1 MLVRFSLYGFLK
13 NQRYFEPFLVL
24 FFLDQGL
31 NFTQIGLLVAVRE
44 LSANLL
50 EIPSGALADLYGRRR
65 AMISSF
71 VAYIL
76 SFLVFAGGSMFIHF
90 ALAMFL
96 YAFGDA
102 FRTGT
107 HKAMIFTWLR
117 AEDRLAEKTRVYG
130 FTRSWSKL
138 GSALSIV
145 IATAV
150 MVGWGEYRWIFY
162 LSIVPYTVGIAN
174 FLAYPAWL
182 DGGQGHQL
190 SWQTVG
196 AHLRSAFRQVV
207 RTAHLRRLVGESM
220 TFEGTFKAVKDYLQ
234 PVTRHAALGAPLL
247 LGLDARTREPLL
259 IGAVYL
265 TLYVLAAWASRS
277 SHRVARWSGGEE
289 RGVGVIWW
297 ATMAAYAA
305 LIPILWAGW
314 MAPAIGLFIA
324 LNLLQNLFRPMHI
337 SRFDA
342 HADESQGATILSV
355 ESQAKGL
362 AAMVIAPVLGWLV
375 DGAAAA
381 GQTNNFWPI
390 GVVGALLALVMVTTA
405 GRSRA
410 DAASTSTPESRS

>member
-1 MLVRFSLYGFLK
+1 V
-13 NQRYFEPFLVL
+13 
-24 FFLDQGL
+24 
-31 NFTQIGLLVAVRE
+31 
-44 LSANLL
+44 
-50 EIPSGALADLYGRRR
+50 
-65 AMISSF
+65 
-71 VAYIL
+71 
-76 SFLVFAGGSMFIHF
+76 
-90 ALAMFL
+90 
-96 YAFGDA
+96 
-102 FRTGT
+102 
-107 HKAMIFTWLR
+107 
-117 AEDRLAEKTRVYG
+117 
-130 FTRSWSKL
+130 
-138 GSALSIV
+138 SIV

-162 LSIVPYTVGIAN
+162 LSILPYAVGITN

-182 DGGQGHQL
+182 DGDSDRDL
-190 SWQTVG
+190 SLQVVG
-196 AHLRSAFRQVV
+196 GHLRAALRQVA
-207 RTAHLRRLVGESM
+207 RTSHLRRLVGESM

-234 PVTRHAALGAPLL
+234 PITRHAALGAPLL
-247 LGLDARTREPLL
+247 LGLDAQTREPLL

-277 SHRVARWSGGEE
+277 SHRLARWSGGEE
-289 RGVGVIWW
+289 RGVGVVWW

-314 MAPAIGLFIA
+314 TGPAIVLFIA

-381 GQTNNFWPI
+381 GQTNSFWPI
-390 GVVGALLALVMVTTA
+390 GVVGALLAVVMIATA
-405 GRSRA
+405 GRYRTI
-410 DAASTSTPESRS
+410 AAPTSAPESRS